1 MKLTQRLSC
10 VSEANNIHI
19 GIVLQS
25 GTKLTLTKH
34 SPIITVSSEKYKL
47 CDPRGRVETPQTKYT
62 TLRACVHRP
71 LALTLVYLLV

>member
-25 GTKLTLTKH
+25 GTKLTLTKQ
-34 SPIITVSSEKYKL
+34 SRIITVSSEKYKL
-47 CDPRGRVETPQTKYT
+47 CDPRVGLKH
-62 TLRACVHRP
+62 LRPSTQHREHVSTGP
-71 LALTLVYLLV
+71 